1 MRPDAITVSELAFQM
16 FLAFESRID
25 LRSGG
30 SRSFANFVK
39 HGGHGRFSHSTGHG

>member
-16 FLAFESRID
+16 LAFESRID